1 MNDALTLAAG
11 FSAIFLALLV
21 FRRPLGAAVRLVG
34 RSALGLGGIWLF
46 NQVGA
51 IIGVQVGVNLLTGLT
66 VGALGLPG
74 FGLLLLLPC
83 LQV

>member
-1 MNDALTLAAG
+1 MSAPLSWMAAG
-11 FSAIFLALLV
+11 SAVFLALLI
-21 FRRPLGAAVRLVG
+21 FRRPLGAAARLAA

-51 IIGVQVGVNLLTGLT
+51 LIGVEVGVNLLTGLT
-66 VGALGLPG
+66 VGVLGLPG

-83 LQV
+83 L